1 LIEWELPDLVDD
13 VLVMVSE
20 LYTNAV
26 RYGAAPITLRVRIAG
41 RCLGGEI
48 ADRGA
53 YFVPS
58 VRPAEDD
65 QENGRGLQIVAAL
78 STRWGVDPQHDGKV
92 VWFHRCW

>member
-13 VLVMVSE
+13 VLVIVGE

-26 RYGAAPITLRVRIAG
+26 RYGAAPVTLRLRIAG

-53 YFVPS
+53 CFVPPS
-58 VRPAEDD
+58 RPAEDD
-65 QENGRGLQIVAAL
+65 QENGRGLGIVAAL
-78 STRWGVDPQHDGKV
+78 STGWGVDPQQDGKV
-92 VWFHRCW
+92 VWFTKCW